1 MAILYKA
8 DPVRGAAWKALMAV
22 KRPDLPVHVWPETGD
37 PAAIRYLA
45 IWEPLE
51 DMAVRFPRTELI
63 FSLGAGVDQFDLAA
77 LPAHIPLVRLIE
89 PSIAEG
95 MVEYVTLAV
104 LALHRDLVDYIADKA
119 AERWS
124 EIPLV
129 PAQKRRVGILGL
141 GQMGEAAF
149 RKLAGFGFPMSG
161 WSRSPRVIDGIACHA
176 GIGALPDFLA
186 SCDILVC
193 LLPLT
198 EETRGI
204 LNAELFRHLPRG
216 AALVSAGRGGHLK
229 QDDLLAALGSG
240 QLSAAFLDVTDPEP
254 LPKGHP
260 LWAHPRVIIT
270 PHIATMTRPDT
281 AVDYVLETI
290 DRHKAGLPL
299 PGLVDRKRG
308 Y

>member
-1 MAILYKA
+1 MALLYKA
-8 DPVRGAAWKALMAV
+8 DPVRGAEWKTLIAAR
-22 KRPDLPVHVWPETGD
+22 KPDLPVYVWPETGD

-51 DMAVRFPRTELI
+51 DIARFQHTEII

-77 LPAHIPLVRLIE
+77 LPAHIPLVRLVE
-89 PSIAEG
+89 PSIVEG
-95 MVEYVTLAV
+95 MMEYVTLAV

-124 EIPLV
+124 EIRLV
-129 PAQKRRVGILGL
+129 PAQRRRVGILGL

-176 GIGALPDFLA
+176 GMAALPDFVA
-186 SCDILVC
+186 GCDILVC

-204 LNAELFRHLPRG
+204 LNADLFRHLPRG
-216 AALVSAGRGGHLK
+216 AALVNAGRGGHLK

-240 QLSAAFLDVTDPEP
+240 QLAAAFLDVTDPEP

-260 LWAHPRVIIT
+260 LWTHPRVILT
-270 PHIATMTRPDT
+270 PHLATMTRPDS
-281 AVDYVLETI
+281 AVDFVLEAI
-290 DRHKAGLPL
+290 ERHKAGLPL
-299 PGLVDRKRG
+299 LGLVDRNRG

>member
-1 MAILYKA
+1 MALLYKA
-8 DPVRGAAWKALMAV
+8 DPVRGAEWKALIAV
-22 KRPDLPVHVWPETGD
+22 KKPDLPVHVWPETGD

-51 DMAVRFPRTELI
+51 DIARFQQTEII

-77 LPAHIPLVRLIE
+77 LPAHIPLVRMIE

-104 LALHRDLVDYIADKA
+104 LALHRDLVDYVADKA

-124 EIPLV
+124 EIRLV
-129 PAQKRRVGILGL
+129 PAQRRRVGILGL

-161 WSRSPRVIDGIACHA
+161 WSRSPRVIDGITCHA
-176 GIGALPDFLA
+176 GMAALPDFVA
-186 SCDILVC
+186 GCDILVC

-204 LNAELFRHLPRG
+204 LNADLFRHLPRG

-260 LWAHPRVIIT
+260 LWTHPRVIIT

-290 DRHKAGLPL
+290 ERHKAGLPL
-299 PGLVDRKRG
+299 PGLVDRRRG